1 MTASFLLE
9 ARFFIWVLGT
19 HGKSNST
26 PGRKLRGH
34 DRLAWRACFYEIV
47 ENAVR
52 YCFVEGAFIPIRREI
67 KLERFA
73 FDAKSI
79 RNIID
84 IDSGKIRLPR
94 DWANRSEIVRFKV
107 NLVIA
112 ARGIRKSLKPRL
124 RR

>member
-19 HGKSNST
+19 HGKSNSA
-26 PGRKLRGH
+26 PGGKLRGH

-67 KLERFA
+67 KLKRFA

-112 ARGIRKSLKPRL
+112 ARGIWKGLKPRL

>member
-1 MTASFLLE
+1 
-9 ARFFIWVLGT
+9 
-19 HGKSNST
+19 
-26 PGRKLRGH
+26 
-34 DRLAWRACFYEIV
+34 V

-124 RR
+124 RRGGWKFRFTSSKEREAGRLFLGIRELTRHPDSVQLASARSIVVLN